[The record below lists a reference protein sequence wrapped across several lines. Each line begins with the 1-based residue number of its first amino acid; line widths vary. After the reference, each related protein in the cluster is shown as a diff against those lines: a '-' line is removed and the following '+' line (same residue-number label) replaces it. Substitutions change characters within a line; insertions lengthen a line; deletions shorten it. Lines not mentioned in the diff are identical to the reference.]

1 MVRIEHK
8 RARIIIRFK
17 NSKYEWTIEPRYW
30 RNPLIA
36 VVALVLAPLLI
47 RDYPNLLT
55 LLTTAYIYMLIC
67 IPQSWQTVGTGRL
80 NFGPQFFVGLGGYTA
95 GLLSIHYGFGP
106 LQTLPVVI
114 LISLAFAALFSPLT
128 IIAGGL
134 YFSLITLLLPLVFL
148 EFTYVYSGIFRGET
162 GISGIAP
169 LINLGTIR
177 LNYVVLCYISLF
189 MTLVYML
196 LIDKILRSRW
206 GVLYGAINDNENAA
220 NMMGV
225 NINKLKVTCYIASS
239 VLVGIAGWFIA
250 HYFGTFAGVTY
261 LPFTMLIKVLL
272 ISMLGGR
279 AQIYGVAAGA
289 FFVVFLEDA
298 LRSLG
303 AIHYWIFPIILLVFL
318 FALPEGL
325 WGIYRKHKYREY
337 YPTMRVRKR

>member
-1 MVRIEHK
+1 MVRIEHN
-8 RARIIIRFK
+8 RARIIIRFG

-55 LLTTAYIYMLIC
+55 LFTTAYIYMLIC
-67 IPQSWQTVGTGRL
+67 IPQGWQTIGIGRL

-95 GLLSIHYGFGP
+95 GLLGIHYGFGP
-106 LQTLPVVI
+106 LQTLPAVI

-128 IIAGGL
+128 IIVRGL

-148 EFTYVYSGIFRGET
+148 EITYAYSDIFRGET

-169 LINLGTIR
+169 LIDLGSIR
-177 LNYVVLCYISLF
+177 LNYVVSCYIALF
-189 MTLVYML
+189 MALAYML
-196 LIDKILRSRW
+196 LVDKILRSRW
-206 GVLYGAINDNENAA
+206 GILYGAINDDEDVA

-225 NINKLKVTCYIASS
+225 YVNKLKVICYITSS

-272 ISMLGGR
+272 ITMLGGR

-289 FFVVFLEDA
+289 FFVVFLEEA

-303 AIHYWIFPIILLVFL
+303 AIHYWIFPIILLVLL

-337 YPTMRVRKR
+337 YPRIRVRKW

>member
-17 NSKYEWTIEPRYW
+17 NQKYEWIIEPRYW
-30 RNPLIA
+30 RNPLI
-36 VVALVLAPLLI
+36 VVAILLLTPLLL
-47 RDYPNLLT
+47 REYPNLLT
-55 LLTTAYIYMLIC
+55 LLTTAHIYMLIC

-80 NFGPQFFVGLGGYTA
+80 NFGPQFFVGVGGYTA

-114 LISLAFAALFSPLT
+114 LISLALAALLSPLT
-128 IIAGGL
+128 IIARGL
-134 YFSLITLLLPLVFL
+134 YFSLITLLLPLIFL
-148 EFTYVYSGIFRGET
+148 EITYVYSGIFRGET

-169 LINLGTIR
+169 LINLGSIR
-177 LNYVVLCYISLF
+177 LNYVVSCYISIF
-189 MTLVYML
+189 MMLAYML
-196 LIDKILRSRW
+196 LIDKIFRSRW
-206 GVLYGAINDNENAA
+206 GLLYGAINDNEDAA

-225 NINKLKVTCYIASS
+225 NIKKLKITCYIASS

-261 LPFTMLIKVLL
+261 LPFTMLVKVLL

-279 AQIYGVAAGA
+279 AQVYGVAAGSY
-289 FFVVFLEDA
+289 FVIFLEDA

-303 AIHYWIFPIILLVFL
+303 PIHYWIFPTILLVLL
-318 FALPEGL
+318 FALPEGI

-337 YPTMRVRKR
+337 YPTLRIRKR